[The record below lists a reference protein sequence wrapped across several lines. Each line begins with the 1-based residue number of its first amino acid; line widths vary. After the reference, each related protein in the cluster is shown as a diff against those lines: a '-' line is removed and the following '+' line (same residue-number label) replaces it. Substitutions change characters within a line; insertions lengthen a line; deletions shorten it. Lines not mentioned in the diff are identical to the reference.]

1 MGVKPLKVDLLEEY
15 KELKENM
22 DIDNWENIRGP
33 RPWEADEEKYID
45 IINKRIEEQDRK
57 RKEKGTFWV

>member
-1 MGVKPLKVDLLEEY
+1 MKPVKVDLLEEY

-33 RPWEADEEKYID
+33 RPWEADEQKYID

-57 RKEKGTFWV
+57 RKQKGTFWV